1 MNTYLISYD
10 LKSESNRRKV
20 IESITSLGEWCKC
33 VSTTY
38 VVQTS
43 LSHGDVEKVV
53 MQHLTPDDNMII
65 CDIQG
70 AVSGQ
75 LKTETRVQM
84 LKLLPV
90 SI

>member
-10 LKSESNRRKV
+10 LRSESNRRKV

-43 LSHGDVEKVV
+43 LSHEDVEKAV
-53 MQHLTPDDNMII
+53 MKHLTPSDNMII
-65 CDIQG
+65 CDLQG

-75 LKTETRVQM
+75 LKTETRDQI